1 MSAIGILAHVDA
13 GKTTLSE
20 QILYRSGLIRS
31 LGRVDHQNAFMD
43 SDSMERERGITIFS
57 GEAPFSHA
65 GRNFFLLDTPGHA
78 DFSGEMQ
85 RALWVMDCAVLV
97 LSSSDGIQS
106 HTAAIWRLL
115 KQNKIPTVIFLN
127 KADQIAADPEGV
139 RQELE
144 ARWNIPCIPWEMGE
158 ELFENLA
165 LLDEEA
171 AERFLMEDEHDPDE
185 WLSFAKEKFARQ
197 EFLPVMKGSALK
209 GEGVAGLLDAVA
221 ALTPEQETGGEFS
234 AKVYKVTH
242 DKNGRRQAHLKIV
255 SGSLTAKT
263 PFLTP
268 EEQEGEP
275 VSDRAEELRLPM
287 GARSQ
292 PMKEAK
298 AGDLCIAMG
307 LEHAKV
313 GDIVGVS
320 PERLDPFS
328 IRPLLAAGVIPPE
341 GVNERTLL
349 SWLYLLEDEDPL
361 LSVKWDSHL
370 SEATVRI
377 MGRMQLDVLQAQIR
391 ERFGAEITFTKPRVL
406 YMETIAAPV
415 HGCGHYEPLR
425 HYAEVHLRLEP
436 GERGSGITYESE
448 CPHNDLATNW
458 QRLIKTHVFEKEHV
472 GVLTGMPL
480 TDVKVVLLA
489 GRAHLKHTEG
499 GDFREST
506 YRAIRHGLMN
516 AENILLEPW
525 YGFEIEV
532 PVNLTGRI
540 LTDIEKMKGR
550 TDAPEALGDTTRITG
565 SAPAS
570 EMMDYPDELTSL
582 TRGQGRIGLWF
593 SAYEP
598 CHNTAAVVETIG
610 YEPEHDLEN
619 PPGSVFCSHG
629 AGFTVNWREAESYMH
644 IRIK

>member
-1 MSAIGILAHVDA
+1 MSVIGILAHVDA

-20 QILYRSGLIRS
+20 QILFRSGQIRS
-31 LGRVDHQNAFMD
+31 LGRVDHQSAFFD
-43 SDSMERERGITIFS
+43 SDAMERARGITIFS
-57 GEAPFSHA
+57 GEAPFSHG
-65 GRNFFLLDTPGHA
+65 GRDFFLLDTPGHA

-97 LSSSDGIQS
+97 ISAPDGIQS
-106 HTAAIWRLL
+106 HTASIWRLL
-115 KQNKIPTVIFLN
+115 RQNRVPTVIFLN
-127 KADQIAADPEGV
+127 KTDQTAADPEAI

-144 ARWNIPCIPWEMGE
+144 ARWELPCIRWEKGDDLCE
-158 ELFENLA
+158 ELA

-171 AERFLMEDEHDPDE
+171 AERFLTEDEHDPAF
-185 WLSFAKEKFARQ
+185 WTAFAREQFARQ
-197 EFLPVMKGSALK
+197 AFLPVLQGSALK
-209 GEGVAGLLDAVA
+209 GEGIDALLDTLADLA
-221 ALTPEQETGGEFS
+221 PSGEQTGEFS
-234 AKVYKVTH
+234 ARVYKVTH
-242 DKNGRRQAHLKIV
+242 DKNGRRQAYLKV
-255 SGSLTAKT
+255 TSGTLTAKR

-268 EEQEGEP
+268 RMGEDGFL
-275 VSDRAEELRLPM
+275 SDCAGELRLPM

-292 PMKEAK
+292 PLKEAK
-298 AGDLCIAMG
+298 AGDICMALG

-313 GDIVGVS
+313 GDVVGAE
-320 PERLDPFS
+320 PEHVDPFA
-328 IRPLLAAGVIPPE
+328 IRPLLVAGVLPPE

-349 SWLYLLEDEDPL
+349 GWLRILEDEDPL
-361 LSVKWDSHL
+361 LSVRWDTYL
-370 SEATVRI
+370 SEATVWI
-377 MGRMQLDVLQAQIR
+377 MGRMQLDVLRAQIAD
-391 ERFGAEITFTKPRVL
+391 RFGAQISFTKPRVL

-436 GERGSGITYESE
+436 GERGSGITFVSE

-458 QRLIKTHVFEKEHV
+458 QRLIRTHVFEKEHV

-516 AENILLEPW
+516 AENVLLEPW
-525 YGFEIEV
+525 YAFEIEV
-532 PVNLTGRI
+532 PVALTGRI
-540 LTDIEKMKGR
+540 LTDIDKMKGR
-550 TDAPEALGDTTRITG
+550 ADPPESLGETTRITG
-565 SAPAS
+565 TAPAS
-570 EMMDYPDELTSL
+570 EMMDYPDEILTL

-598 CHNTAAVVETIG
+598 CHNTEAVVEAIG
-610 YEPEHDLEN
+610 YDPERDLDN

-629 AGFTVNWREAESYMH
+629 AGFTVNWREAEAMMH
-644 IRIK
+644 IRL